1 MRPVTDL
8 IPVCASSGLA
18 GLFDNPAA
26 NIIEPAVINTS
37 EPAVFDPPIAEIGS
51 AMGAMQTQ

>member
-1 MRPVTDL
+1 MTDL
-8 IPVCASSGLA
+8 IPVCASSGLT

-37 EPAVFDPPIAEIGS
+37 EPTVFDPPIAEIGS
-51 AMGAMQTQ
+51 AMGAVQTQ